1 MVCLLQK
8 YYFTSQEIEIGK
20 SGKTVNREFK
30 QIVNF
35 PKNETLRMYVGCIR
49 SRSVKSDDVSRDA
62 LQ

>member
-30 QIVNF
+30 QIATADADTAAGSKF
-35 PKNETLRMYVGCIR
+35 PQK
-49 SRSVKSDDVSRDA
+49 
-62 LQ
+62 